1 MSHVETPWVV
11 GSRPVRNPVPD
22 LNALK
27 KVVPQ
32 ALTRFA
38 RGHVHWLADPQGR
51 LFLFKM
57 LPRGSV
63 GAEIGVWKGDFSKL
77 LLRRVRPTEFHLID
91 PWALVTDA
99 SYSEARYSKAKQEE
113 MDAMHQSL
121 VETLGRH
128 PGVAIHRES
137 SMEAARRF
145 DDAHFDWVYID
156 GDHTYEGVRGDLVAW
171 VPKVK
176 AGGLVMCDDYV
187 EGQWFQGG
195 VKRAV
200 DEYVAEKNLPVT
212 IRANQAI
219 LKV

>member
-77 LLRRVRPTEFHLID
+77 LFIILATGRRYIQESVISHRKS
-91 PWALVTDA
+91 VDA
-99 SYSEARYSKAKQEE
+99 VS
-113 MDAMHQSL
+113 
-121 VETLGRH
+121 
-128 PGVAIHRES
+128 
-137 SMEAARRF
+137 RF
-145 DDAHFDWVYID
+145 CGIVY
-156 GDHTYEGVRGDLVAW
+156 
-171 VPKVK
+171 
-176 AGGLVMCDDYV
+176 
-187 EGQWFQGG
+187 
-195 VKRAV
+195 
-200 DEYVAEKNLPVT
+200 
-212 IRANQAI
+212 
-219 LKV
+219 

>member
-1 MSHVETPWVV
+1 
-11 GSRPVRNPVPD
+11 
-22 LNALK
+22 
-27 KVVPQ
+27 
-32 ALTRFA
+32 
-38 RGHVHWLADPQGR
+38 
-51 LFLFKM
+51 
-57 LPRGSV
+57 
-63 GAEIGVWKGDFSKL
+63 
-77 LLRRVRPTEFHLID
+77 
-91 PWALVTDA
+91 
-99 SYSEARYSKAKQEE
+99 
-113 MDAMHQSL
+113 
-121 VETLGRH
+121 
-128 PGVAIHRES
+128 
-137 SMEAARRF
+137 MEAARRF

>member
-77 LLRRVRPTEFHLID
+77 LLASRSAHRISPNRPVGSRDGREL
-91 PWALVTDA
+91 
-99 SYSEARYSKAKQEE
+99 
-113 MDAMHQSL
+113 
-121 VETLGRH
+121 LG
-128 PGVAIHRES
+128 G
-137 SMEAARRF
+137 
-145 DDAHFDWVYID
+145 
-156 GDHTYEGVRGDLVAW
+156 
-171 VPKVK
+171 
-176 AGGLVMCDDYV
+176 
-187 EGQWFQGG
+187 
-195 VKRAV
+195 AV
-200 DEYVAEKNLPVT
+200 
-212 IRANQAI
+212 
-219 LKV
+219 